1 MNFLFEKNNLT
12 RKKIIESVILYNKL
26 SGDENIENL
35 SEEEQNK
42 ILQKIEIFFICSKEI
57 EKIDNLTPYT
67 NLKELYLRNNY
78 INEIRGLN
86 TLINLKV
93 LNLQYNMIHKIKN
106 ISHLINLEVLDISE
120 NDIYDFDSKQLPE
133 NLIYLYFYYNPFFEH
148 YNKDKIFI
156 YRSQII
162 QQCIKIERIDKLDV
176 KDRERLLLFD
186 EKKIKNKKKFSLNSL
201 SYIFQ
206 HYEQFEIDN
215 NQKIENLNKKMNNI
229 ILNDIKN
236 DEKEISTCKYD
247 RKETLKEIQ
256 ELERKTNN
264 FFNSSIFKIQKEDSI
279 YSKINTDNH
288 KKFIESKEMKELN
301 KYLQILTEKFE
312 KAKFNDIKIKE
323 EMEERVKKAINF
335 SQRITN
341 AETIAKDIIER
352 INNQKLNIPEC
363 ITRKEDEINKKVKKQ
378 KNIKSIFEEEK
389 ASDESIYKNKLS
401 QNNSLL
407 SLSEFDDSFS
417 EEKKSN

>member
-215 NQKIENLNKKMNNI
+215 NQKIEKLNKKMNNI

-247 RKETLKEIQ
+247 RKETLKQIQ
-256 ELERKTNN
+256 ELESKTNN

-312 KAKFNDIKIKE
+312 KAKFNDSKIKK

-341 AETIAKDIIER
+341 AETIAKDTIER

-363 ITRKEDEINKKVKKQ
+363 ITIKEDEINKKVKKQ
-378 KNIKSIFEEEK
+378 KKIKSIFEEEK
-389 ASDESIYKNKLS
+389 IADESLNKNKLS
-401 QNNSLL
+401 KNNSLL

>member
-12 RKKIIESVILYNKL
+12 RKKIIESVIVYNKL
-26 SGDENIENL
+26 SGGENIENL

-42 ILQKIEIFFICSKEI
+42 ILQKIDIFFICSKEI

-78 INEIRGLN
+78 INEISGLN

-120 NDIYDFDSKQLPE
+120 NDIYDFDSNQLPE
-133 NLIYLYFYYNPFFEH
+133 NLIYLYFYYNPFFEL
-148 YNKDKIFI
+148 YDKDKIFI

-162 QQCIKIERIDKLDV
+162 QKCIKIERIDKLDV
-176 KDRERLLLFD
+176 RDRERLLLFD

-201 SYIFQ
+201 SYVFQ

-215 NQKIENLNKKMNNI
+215 NKKIENLNKKMNNI
-229 ILNDIKN
+229 IINDIKI
-236 DEKEISTCKYD
+236 DENEISTCKYD
-247 RKETLKEIQ
+247 RKETLKQIQ
-256 ELERKTNN
+256 ELENKTTN

-279 YSKINTDNH
+279 YSKKNTDNH

-312 KAKFNDIKIKE
+312 KAKFNDLKIKE

-341 AETIAKDIIER
+341 AETIAKDTIER

>member
-1 MNFLFEKNNLT
+1 
-12 RKKIIESVILYNKL
+12 
-26 SGDENIENL
+26 
-35 SEEEQNK
+35 
-42 ILQKIEIFFICSKEI
+42 
-57 EKIDNLTPYT
+57 
-67 NLKELYLRNNY
+67 
-78 INEIRGLN
+78 
-86 TLINLKV
+86 
-93 LNLQYNMIHKIKN
+93 MIHKIKN

-247 RKETLKEIQ
+247 RKETLKQIQ
-256 ELERKTNN
+256 ELESKTNN

-312 KAKFNDIKIKE
+312 KAKFNDSKIKE

-341 AETIAKDIIER
+341 AETIAKDTIER

-363 ITRKEDEINKKVKKQ
+363 ITIKEDEINKKVKKQ
-378 KNIKSIFEEEK
+378 KKIKSIFEEEK
-389 ASDESIYKNKLS
+389 ISDESINKNKLS
-401 QNNSLL
+401 KNNSLL

>member
-35 SEEEQNK
+35 SEEDQNK

-215 NQKIENLNKKMNNI
+215 NQKIENLNKKMNDI

-247 RKETLKEIQ
+247 RKETLKQIQ
-256 ELERKTNN
+256 ELESKTNN

-312 KAKFNDIKIKE
+312 KAKFNDSKIKE

-341 AETIAKDIIER
+341 AETIAKNTIER

-363 ITRKEDEINKKVKKQ
+363 ITIKEDEINKKVKKQ
-378 KNIKSIFEEEK
+378 KKIKSIFEEEK
-389 ASDESIYKNKLS
+389 IADESLNKNKLS
-401 QNNSLL
+401 KNNSLL

>member
-215 NQKIENLNKKMNNI
+215 NQKIEKLNKKMNNI

-247 RKETLKEIQ
+247 RKETLKQIQ
-256 ELERKTNN
+256 ELESKTNN

-312 KAKFNDIKIKE
+312 KAKFNDSKIKE

-341 AETIAKDIIER
+341 AETIAKNTIER

-363 ITRKEDEINKKVKKQ
+363 ITIKEDEINKKVKKQ
-378 KNIKSIFEEEK
+378 KKIKSIFEEEK
-389 ASDESIYKNKLS
+389 IADESLNKNKLS
-401 QNNSLL
+401 KNNSLL

>member
-26 SGDENIENL
+26 SGGENIENL

-42 ILQKIEIFFICSKEI
+42 ILQKIDIFFICSKEI

-78 INEIRGLN
+78 INEISGLN

-120 NDIYDFDSKQLPE
+120 NDIYDFDSNQLPE
-133 NLIYLYFYYNPFFEH
+133 NLIYLYFYYNPFFEL
-148 YNKDKIFI
+148 YDKDKIFI

-162 QQCIKIERIDKLDV
+162 QKCIKIERIDKLDV
-176 KDRERLLLFD
+176 RDRERLLLFD

-201 SYIFQ
+201 SYVFQ

-215 NQKIENLNKKMNNI
+215 NKKIENLNKKMNNI
-229 ILNDIKN
+229 IINDIKI
-236 DEKEISTCKYD
+236 DENEISTCKYD
-247 RKETLKEIQ
+247 RKETLKQIQ
-256 ELERKTNN
+256 ELENKTTN

-279 YSKINTDNH
+279 YSKKNTDNH

-312 KAKFNDIKIKE
+312 KAKFNDLKIKE

-341 AETIAKDIIER
+341 AETIAKDTIER

>member
-42 ILQKIEIFFICSKEI
+42 ILQKIDIFFICSKEI

-120 NDIYDFDSKQLPE
+120 NDIYDFDSNQLPE
-133 NLIYLYFYYNPFFEH
+133 NLIYLYFYYNPFFEL
-148 YNKDKIFI
+148 YDKDKIFI

-162 QQCIKIERIDKLDV
+162 QKCIKIERIDKLDV
-176 KDRERLLLFD
+176 RDRERLLLFD

-201 SYIFQ
+201 SYVFQ

-215 NQKIENLNKKMNNI
+215 NKKIENLNKKMNNI
-229 ILNDIKN
+229 IINDIKN
-236 DEKEISTCKYD
+236 DENEISTCKYD
-247 RKETLKEIQ
+247 RKETLKQIQ
-256 ELERKTNN
+256 ELENKTTN

-279 YSKINTDNH
+279 YSKKNTDNH

-341 AETIAKDIIER
+341 AETIAKDTIER
-352 INNQKLNIPEC
+352 INNQKLNVPEC

>member
-12 RKKIIESVILYNKL
+12 RKKIIESVIIYNKL
-26 SGDENIENL
+26 SEGENIENL

-42 ILQKIEIFFICSKEI
+42 ILQKIDIFFICSKEI
-57 EKIDNLTPYT
+57 EKIDNLTPYI

-120 NDIYDFDSKQLPE
+120 NDIYDFDSNQLPE
-133 NLIYLYFYYNPFFEH
+133 NLIYLYFYYNPFFEL
-148 YNKDKIFI
+148 YDKDKIFI

-162 QQCIKIERIDKLDV
+162 QKCIKIERIDKLDV
-176 KDRERLLLFD
+176 RDRERLLLFD

-201 SYIFQ
+201 SYVFQ

-215 NQKIENLNKKMNNI
+215 NKKIENLNKKMNNI
-229 ILNDIKN
+229 IINDIKN
-236 DEKEISTCKYD
+236 DENEISTCKYD
-247 RKETLKEIQ
+247 RKETLKQIQ
-256 ELERKTNN
+256 ELENKTTN

-279 YSKINTDNH
+279 YSKKNTDNH

-312 KAKFNDIKIKE
+312 KAKFNDLKIKE

>member
-35 SEEEQNK
+35 SEEDQNK

-215 NQKIENLNKKMNNI
+215 NQKIEKLNKKMNNI

-247 RKETLKEIQ
+247 RKETLKQIQ
-256 ELERKTNN
+256 ELESKTNN

-312 KAKFNDIKIKE
+312 KAKFNDSKIKE

-341 AETIAKDIIER
+341 AETIAKNTIER

-363 ITRKEDEINKKVKKQ
+363 ITIKEDEINKKVKKQ
-378 KNIKSIFEEEK
+378 KKIKSIFEEEK
-389 ASDESIYKNKLS
+389 IADESLNKNKLS
-401 QNNSLL
+401 KNNSLL

>member
-26 SGDENIENL
+26 SGGENIENL

-42 ILQKIEIFFICSKEI
+42 ILQKIDIFFICSKEI
-57 EKIDNLTPYT
+57 EKIDNLTPYI

-120 NDIYDFDSKQLPE
+120 NDIYDFDSNQLPE
-133 NLIYLYFYYNPFFEH
+133 NLIYLYFYYNPFFEL
-148 YNKDKIFI
+148 YDKDKIFI

-247 RKETLKEIQ
+247 RKETLKQIQ
-256 ELERKTNN
+256 ELENKTTN

-279 YSKINTDNH
+279 YSKKNTDNH

>member
-1 MNFLFEKNNLT
+1 
-12 RKKIIESVILYNKL
+12 
-26 SGDENIENL
+26 
-35 SEEEQNK
+35 
-42 ILQKIEIFFICSKEI
+42 
-57 EKIDNLTPYT
+57 
-67 NLKELYLRNNY
+67 
-78 INEIRGLN
+78 
-86 TLINLKV
+86 
-93 LNLQYNMIHKIKN
+93 MI
-106 ISHLINLEVLDISE
+106 
-120 NDIYDFDSKQLPE
+120 
-133 NLIYLYFYYNPFFEH
+133 
-148 YNKDKIFI
+148 
-156 YRSQII
+156 
-162 QQCIKIERIDKLDV
+162 
-176 KDRERLLLFD
+176 
-186 EKKIKNKKKFSLNSL
+186 
-201 SYIFQ
+201 
-206 HYEQFEIDN
+206 
-215 NQKIENLNKKMNNI
+215 NI
-229 ILNDIKN
+229 IINDIKY
-236 DEKEISTCKYD
+236 DENEISTCKYD
-247 RKETLKEIQ
+247 RKETLKQIQ
-256 ELERKTNN
+256 ELENKTTN

-279 YSKINTDNH
+279 YSKKNTDNH

-312 KAKFNDIKIKE
+312 KAKFNDSKIKE

>member
-12 RKKIIESVILYNKL
+12 RKKIIESVIVYNKL
-26 SGDENIENL
+26 SGGENIENL

-42 ILQKIEIFFICSKEI
+42 ILQKIDIFFICSKEI

-78 INEIRGLN
+78 INEISGLN

-120 NDIYDFDSKQLPE
+120 NDIYDFDSNQLPE
-133 NLIYLYFYYNPFFEH
+133 NLIYLYFYYNPFFEL
-148 YNKDKIFI
+148 YDKDKIFI

-162 QQCIKIERIDKLDV
+162 QKCIKIERIDKLDV
-176 KDRERLLLFD
+176 RDRERLLLFD

-201 SYIFQ
+201 SYVFQ

-215 NQKIENLNKKMNNI
+215 NKKIENLNKKMNNI
-229 ILNDIKN
+229 IINDIKI
-236 DEKEISTCKYD
+236 DENEISTCKYD
-247 RKETLKEIQ
+247 RKETLKQIQ
-256 ELERKTNN
+256 ELENKTTN

-279 YSKINTDNH
+279 YSKKNTDNH

-341 AETIAKDIIER
+341 AETIAKDTIER

>member
-67 NLKELYLRNNY
+67 NLKEVYLRNNY

-215 NQKIENLNKKMNNI
+215 NQKIENLNKKMNDI

-247 RKETLKEIQ
+247 RKETLKQIQ
-256 ELERKTNN
+256 ELASKTNN

-288 KKFIESKEMKELN
+288 KKFIESKEMKELK

-312 KAKFNDIKIKE
+312 KAKFNDSKIKK

-341 AETIAKDIIER
+341 AETIAKNTIER

-363 ITRKEDEINKKVKKQ
+363 ITIKEDEINKKVKKQ
-378 KNIKSIFEEEK
+378 KKIKSIFEEEK
-389 ASDESIYKNKLS
+389 IADESLNKNKLS
-401 QNNSLL
+401 KNNSLL